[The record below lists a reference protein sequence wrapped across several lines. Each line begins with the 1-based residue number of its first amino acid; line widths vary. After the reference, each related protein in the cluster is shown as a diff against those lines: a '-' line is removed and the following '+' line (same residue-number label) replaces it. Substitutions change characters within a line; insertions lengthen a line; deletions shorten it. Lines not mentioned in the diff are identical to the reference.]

1 MTDAG
6 QADVMD
12 TVSTSA
18 AILGAVS
25 AYAIAAGLLTVLPG
39 PDTAIVLATA
49 IDRGRR
55 DAVGAAFGVAV
66 ALLVWAAAASAG
78 VAALL
83 RASAELFT
91 VFRIVCIAYL
101 VWLAIRALRGALR
114 QHRAA
119 PASPGVDRPDA
130 GETVPAAHAPRR
142 KGGGFRRALVT
153 GLLNPKLGVFFV
165 VFLPQFVPRNVPTV
179 PMTML
184 LGAVQAAEAL
194 VWYLLVGAIATA
206 ASRLLSRRSVR
217 RAIEGAT
224 GAVFLFFAGRL
235 ALDA

>member
-1 MTDAG
+1 
-6 QADVMD
+6 MD

-18 AILGAVS
+18 AIMGAVS
-25 AYAIAAGLLTVLPG
+25 AYALAAGLLTVLPG

-49 IDRGRR
+49 LDRGRR
-55 DAVGAAFGVAV
+55 DAVAAAFGVAV

-83 RASAELFT
+83 RASAELFS
-91 VFRIVCIAYL
+91 VFRIVCVAYL
-101 VWLAIRALRGALR
+101 VWLAIRALRSALR

-119 PASPGVDRPDA
+119 PASAGAGRPDA
-130 GETVPAAHAPRR
+130 DETARPPRR

-165 VFLPQFVPRNVPTV
+165 VFLPQFVPRNLPTV

-217 RAIEGAT
+217 RAIEGVT

>member
-1 MTDAG
+1 MSEAG

-18 AILGAVS
+18 AIMGAVS
-25 AYAIAAGLLTVLPG
+25 AYAVAAGLLTVLPG

-49 IDRGRR
+49 LDRGRR
-55 DAVGAAFGVAV
+55 DAVAAAFGVAV
-66 ALLVWAAAASAG
+66 ALLAWAAAASAG

-91 VFRIVCIAYL
+91 VFRIVCVAYL
-101 VWLAIRALRGALR
+101 VWLAIRALHSALR

-119 PASPGVDRPDA
+119 PASPGAGGPDA
-130 GETVPAAHAPRR
+130 DETALAPGPRR

-165 VFLPQFVPRNVPTV
+165 VFLPQFVPRNLPTV

-194 VWYLLVGAIATA
+194 VWYLLVGTIATA

-217 RAIEGAT
+217 RTIEGAT

>member
-1 MTDAG
+1 
-6 QADVMD
+6 MD

-18 AILGAVS
+18 AIMGAVS
-25 AYAIAAGLLTVLPG
+25 AYAVAAGLLTVLPG

-49 IDRGRR
+49 LDRGRR
-55 DAVGAAFGVAV
+55 DAVAAAFGVAV
-66 ALLVWAAAASAG
+66 ALLLWAAAASAG

-91 VFRIVCIAYL
+91 VFRIVCVAYL
-101 VWLAIRALRGALR
+101 VWLAIRALRSALR

-119 PASPGVDRPDA
+119 PASPGAGGPDA
-130 GETVPAAHAPRR
+130 DETALAPAPRR
-142 KGGGFRRALVT
+142 KGGGIRRALVT

-165 VFLPQFVPRNVPTV
+165 VFLPQFVPRNLPTV

-184 LGAVQAAEAL
+184 LGAVQAADAL